1 MRGLMDIKKAEILDS
16 IEDRYL
22 IVPPVQNQEPDYFQM
37 MQKQNEMDQAAK
49 LKNRRII
56 SLGLPRNINIQSPL
70 HLKYK
75 DQQSMGLQTSESL
88 ENLNMASSVEDEI
101 SMRQTFM
108 NTVKTIPL
116 NNPMING
123 QAN

>member
-1 MRGLMDIKKAEILDS
+1 
-16 IEDRYL
+16 
-22 IVPPVQNQEPDYFQM
+22 
-37 MQKQNEMDQAAK
+37 MQQAAK
-49 LKNRRII
+49 TKNRRII
-56 SLGLPRNINIQSPL
+56 NLGLPRNMNIQSPL

-75 DQQSMGLQTSESL
+75 DQQSTGLQTSESL
-88 ENLNMASSVEDEI
+88 ENLNMNSSVDDEI

-123 QAN
+123 

>member
-1 MRGLMDIKKAEILDS
+1 
-16 IEDRYL
+16 
-22 IVPPVQNQEPDYFQM
+22 
-37 MQKQNEMDQAAK
+37 MDQAAK

-88 ENLNMASSVEDEI
+88 ENLNMASSVEDDI
-101 SMRQTFM
+101 SMR
-108 NTVKTIPL
+108 
-116 NNPMING
+116 
-123 QAN
+123 